1 MTAAHIQ
8 KTIYE
13 KEQRMKLY
21 EEKLDEMLEEN
32 VIMIDTEGAEIG
44 QINGLAVLDMGNY
57 AFGNPS
63 RITATTY
70 VGKSGIVNIEKEARL
85 SGQTLDKACRL
96 SRAFWG
102 RPMRRIFRFL

>member
-1 MTAAHIQ
+1 
-8 KTIYE
+8 
-13 KEQRMKLY
+13 MKLY

-70 VGKSGIVNIEKEARL
+70 VGKSGIVNIEKEARPVSYTHL
-85 SGQTLDKACRL
+85 NT
-96 SRAFWG
+96 
-102 RPMRRIFRFL
+102 MT

>member
-1 MTAAHIQ
+1 MTAEHIQ

-70 VGKSGIVNIEKEARL
+70 VADYHGL
-85 SGQTLDKACRL
+85 SGADLCAEFSAFFEL
-96 SRAFWG
+96 SGLLRAE
-102 RPMRRIFRFL
+102 L